1 MANRKFKVLHRFI
14 DLQGKNRAYE
24 EGDIFPKPA
33 NKKLTD
39 ERIEELTTNKNKRGK
54 ALIEEIKEE
63 QE

>member
-14 DLQGKNRAYE
+14 DLEGKERLYE

-33 NKKLTD
+33 NKKLT
-39 ERIEELTTNKNKRGK
+39 EKRIKELTTSKNKRGK

-63 QE
+63 Q